1 MLETGHRVEALA
13 RPIAAAFGCD
23 VVVVRFSQG
32 RRRSTVTVFLDL
44 AQPEP
49 TEDEWRRAALLFD
62 PSIEASPAEYQGSR
76 VSVETCGRASR
87 EIEAAIEAESAIVGS
102 YVLEVSSPGLER
114 PLVRPA
120 DFVRHRGRRIEVR
133 TREPLDGSRNMR
145 GLLLQVDPQGF
156 LLGPAE
162 DGSGPRVGSRRIEF
176 DKVASVRLVVE
187 IRRPEKPGHP
197 ANKARKR

>member
-1 MLETGHRVEALA
+1 MLESGRRVEALA
-13 RPIAAAFGCD
+13 KPIAAAFGCD
-23 VVVVRFSQG
+23 VVLVRFSQG
-32 RRRSTVTVFLDL
+32 RRRAVVTVFLDL
-44 AQPEP
+44 ALPEP
-49 TEDEWRRAALLFD
+49 SEDEWRRAGMAFD
-62 PSIEASPAEYQGSR
+62 PATEPAPAEYEGSR

-87 EIEAAIEAESAIVGS
+87 EIEAAIDAEGAIVGS

-133 TREPLDGSRNMR
+133 TREPLDGSRNLR
-145 GLLLQVDPQGF
+145 SLLLQADSQGF

-162 DGSGPRVGSRRIEF
+162 GGSGPGAGSRRIEL
-176 DKVASVRLVVE
+176 DNVASVRLVVE